1 MAECLYVFYKPSVM
15 KDLKHVI
22 GLVSLFV
29 VVYHSAPF
37 IGIPAEVIAL
47 MFVLS
52 PFVVLWMVY
61 SILKHGKPS
70 GIHLTNVS
78 MTIGIMNATARKKRM
93 PDR

>member
-22 GLVSLFV
+22 GLASLFV

-70 GIHLTNVS
+70 GHTFDERFYDDWNYERN
-78 MTIGIMNATARKKRM
+78 GKEEKDA
-93 PDR
+93 